1 MSEERTCRNCA
12 YAVEEWSPKYEENL
26 LFCHCEGMPRD
37 VSFTRR
43 FHGKFCCN
51 QWKPKDGV
59 SGGLVRNADELKARL
74 TQEMEEYYQKWGF
87 LTPEAVMGMIEKHR
101 KEEG

>member
-12 YAVEEWSPKYEENL
+12 YAVEEWSPKYEENM
-26 LFCHCEGMPRD
+26 LFCHCEGMPKN
-37 VSFTRR
+37 VSFDTR

-59 SGGLVRNADELKARL
+59 NEGSSSSTTFGGPPSPFRGGRQEGDE
-74 TQEMEEYYQKWGF
+74 EEAM
-87 LTPEAVMGMIEKHR
+87 T
-101 KEEG
+101 